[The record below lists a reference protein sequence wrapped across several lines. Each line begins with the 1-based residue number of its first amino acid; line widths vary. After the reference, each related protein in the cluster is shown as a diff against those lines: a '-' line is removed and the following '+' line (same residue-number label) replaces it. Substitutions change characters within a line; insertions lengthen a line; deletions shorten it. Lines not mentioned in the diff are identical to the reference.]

1 MGDQTWGYQP
11 PLASDAFQLNTE
23 FGYARKPLTFFPE
36 LELKLDPEIEREIQE
51 IEARLFA
58 KMLLER
64 WLDPDFKV
72 LLPHW
77 SGLIAAPPAVPYGP
91 APPPPSPVPIPY
103 PTTSAPTAKP
113 STPPKPPGPPGAD
126 PPKPK
131 PADLSDLAK
140 AIYKTDVVQGL
151 VKQAHDEAWRQLRVL
166 RREWQESNTGTKVAS
181 VSVAGI
187 VVGGTLTAILV
198 NQPTRERAF
207 GVLKNRDIPVPF
219 VPGLSFK
226 YFDNDPPK
234 PSTTYTPGPPS
245 PLPGPADKPLGQGV
259 IINLDIAELIRSR
272 QKKK

>member
-11 PLASDAFQLNTE
+11 PSPSGAFQLDTE
-23 FGYARKPLTFFPE
+23 FGYGYRKPLTFFPE
-36 LELKLDPEIEREIQE
+36 MELKLDPEIERQIQE
-51 IEARLFA
+51 IEASLFA

-77 SGLIAAPPAVPYGP
+77 STLISAPPVVPYGP
-91 APPPPSPVPIPY
+91 APPSPVPIPY
-103 PTTSAPTAKP
+103 PTTSSPTPKP
-113 STPPKPPGPPGAD
+113 SAPPKPAGPPGAD
-126 PPKPK
+126 APKPK

-140 AIYKTDVVQGL
+140 AIYKTEAVQGL

-166 RREWQESNTGTKVAS
+166 RQQWQQSNTATKVVS
-181 VSVAGI
+181 VSVTGV
-187 VVGGTLTAILV
+187 VVGGALTAILV

-207 GVLKNRDIPVPF
+207 GLLKDRDIPVPY
-219 VPGLSFK
+219 VPGLTFK
-226 YFDNDPPK
+226 YFDNELPK

-245 PLPGPADKPLGQGV
+245 PLPGPGDKPLGQGV
-259 IINLDIAELIRSR
+259 MVNFDVTEFIRSR